1 MRVEQRTRVGRAR
14 PARRPTRTGGQV
26 VTESTHEGTFPEL
39 FGVIQDYARRDHNH
53 QVKALRVI
61 AAAYLPLFEVP
72 PMPDARQVVEDV
84 LNRNDF
90 LLTDPETGR
99 MEPASVDA
107 VVSVATSRLDEED
120 LKWGVGCL
128 LNVMD
133 ALKRRTQSEGYETYV
148 LDADE
153 VLDGLRTILAA
164 DIVENVIEDI
174 VDEG

>member
-1 MRVEQRTRVGRAR
+1 M
-14 PARRPTRTGGQV
+14 
-26 VTESTHEGTFPEL
+26 TESTDGGAFPEL
-39 FGVIQDYARRDHNH
+39 FGVIQDYAQRDHGH

-84 LNRNDF
+84 LSRSGF
-90 LLTDPETGR
+90 LLTNPETGR
-99 MEPASVDA
+99 LEPASVDA

-120 LKWGVGCL
+120 LKWGAGCL

-133 ALKRRTQSEGYETYV
+133 ALRRRAQSEGYETYV

-153 VLDGLRTILAA
+153 VLDGLETILAA
-164 DIVENVIEDI
+164 DIVEDV